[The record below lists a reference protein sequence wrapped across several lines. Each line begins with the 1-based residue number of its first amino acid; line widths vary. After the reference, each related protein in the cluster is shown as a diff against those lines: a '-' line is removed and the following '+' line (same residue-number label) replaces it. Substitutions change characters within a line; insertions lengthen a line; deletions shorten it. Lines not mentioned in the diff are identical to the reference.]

1 MAVLVIRC
9 MRNLLLIIT
18 LFVISVKAFTQNKTD
33 IGFRLGA
40 TYYVGDFNESI
51 PFSSP
56 NFGGGGLLKYN
67 FNDYYAARIG
77 VNGGYYSGA
86 YSLSKGYLPNGG
98 GAFSSL
104 VVDGSAA
111 LEINFLPFNALAYK
125 RDRITPFVSF
135 GVGASYAS
143 GLIIPVIPMSIGCK
157 YRPVSRVTVGAEWIL
172 TKTFSDRL
180 DGYVNLVDQKKS
192 VIHNNDWYSVAG
204 LFITFRLLN
213 NRTTCP
219 VYK

>member
-1 MAVLVIRC
+1 VAVLVIRC
-9 MRNLLLIIT
+9 MRNLLLIIS
-18 LFVISVKAFTQNKTD
+18 LLILSVGAYAQNKTD
-33 IGFRLGA
+33 IGLRLGA

-56 NFGGGGLLKYN
+56 SFGCGGILKYN
-67 FNDYYAARIG
+67 FNDYYSARFG

-86 YSLSKGYLPNGG
+86 YNSSKGYLPNAG

-104 VVDGSAA
+104 IVDGSAS
-111 LEINFLPFNALAYK
+111 LEINFLPFNPLAYK
-125 RDRITPFVSF
+125 RDRITPFVSL
-135 GVGASYAS
+135 GVGASYAT
-143 GLIIPVIPMSIGCK
+143 GLIAPVIPMSVGFK
-157 YRPVSRVTVGAEWIL
+157 YRPVSRLTVGAEWIL

-180 DGYVNLVDQKKS
+180 DGYVNLEDQKKS